1 MKYHFRDG
9 EVRRSA
15 YGLSSVRDLDAMD
28 RFAPMG
34 NSGTKWEGTNDTM
47 LALNG
52 STATETA
59 HQA

>member
-1 MKYHFRDG
+1 VKYHFRDG
-9 EVRRSA
+9 KVRRSA
-15 YGLSSVRDLDAMD
+15 YGLLSVRDSDAMD

-34 NSGTKWEGTNDTM
+34 NPRMKREGTNDIM

-52 STATETA
+52 STATQTV

>member
-1 MKYHFRDG
+1 MGKF
-9 EVRRSA
+9 EEALTASCQ
-15 YGLSSVRDLDAMD
+15 SVRDSDAMD

-34 NSGTKWEGTNDTM
+34 NPRMKREGTNDIM

-52 STATETA
+52 STATQTV